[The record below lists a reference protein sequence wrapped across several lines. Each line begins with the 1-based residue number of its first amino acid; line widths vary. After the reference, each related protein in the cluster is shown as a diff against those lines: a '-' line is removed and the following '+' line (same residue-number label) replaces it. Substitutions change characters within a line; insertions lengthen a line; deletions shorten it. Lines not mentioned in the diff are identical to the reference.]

1 MKAEIITIGDEIL
14 IGQIIDTNS
23 AWMAEQ
29 LNLAGVE
36 VYQITSVHDRREHIL
51 TALKE
56 AGERVDLVLIT
67 GGLGPTKDD
76 ITKTC
81 LCEFF
86 DTRLVFHEPTLIHI
100 TEKYKNR
107 GVDLNKLNRGQAML
121 PESCTVL
128 FNAEGSAPGM
138 WFERYGTIY
147 VSMPGV
153 PFEMKWIMAHEV
165 LPRLVGNGMMDVIIH
180 KTVLTQGVPESML
193 ALRIEEWENALPPYI
208 KLAYLPG
215 PMAVRLRLTA
225 TGNDADL
232 LQAEI
237 DRQVEMLKKLL
248 PDDIYGY
255 DQETMAEVT
264 GKLLMEK
271 NARLAVA
278 ESCTGGHISHML
290 TLVPGASRWY
300 TGGITAY
307 DNDVKTKVLGVQ
319 PATLEQFGAVSEQ
332 TAIEMAKGV
341 RQLLNADY
349 AVATT
354 GIAGPDGGTED
365 KPVGTVWIAV
375 AGPAKFI
382 AQKYV
387 FGSNRE
393 RNILRS
399 SQTALQMLRKLLVSG
414 DKQ

>member
-14 IGQIIDTNS
+14 IGQIVDTNS

-56 AGERVDLVLIT
+56 AGERADLVLVT

-86 DTRLVFHEPTLIHI
+86 DTRLVFHEPTLEHI

-107 GVDLNKLNRGQAML
+107 GVDMNKLNRGQAML

-138 WFERYGTIY
+138 WFERDGTIY

-153 PFEMKWIMAHEV
+153 PFEMKWIMTHEV
-165 LPRLVGNGMMDVIIH
+165 LPRLVGHGMLDVIIH

-193 ALRIEEWENALPPYI
+193 AIRIEDWENALPPYI

-225 TGNDADL
+225 TGSDAAV

-248 PDDIYGY
+248 PNDIYGY

-307 DNDVKTKVLGVQ
+307 DNNVKTSVLGVL
-319 PATLEQFGAVSEQ
+319 PETLEQYGAVSEQ
-332 TAIEMAKGV
+332 TAIEMAQGV
-341 RQLLNADY
+341 RRLLNADF

-375 AGPAKFI
+375 ASRTKFI

-399 SQTALQMLRKLLVSG
+399 SQTALQMLRKLLVAG
-414 DKQ
+414 EK